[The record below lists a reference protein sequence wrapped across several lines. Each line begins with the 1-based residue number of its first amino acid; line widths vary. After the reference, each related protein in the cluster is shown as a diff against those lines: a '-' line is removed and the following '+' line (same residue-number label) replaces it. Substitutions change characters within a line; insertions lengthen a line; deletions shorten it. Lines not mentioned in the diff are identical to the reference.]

1 MHKWSANVVTA
12 DGRSFKG
19 RVKILSETQVSV
31 RGHDVLAP
39 NTMCQ
44 IGIALPEQ
52 PGADVLRQV
61 DILCSVIQ
69 VVFGANRIRP
79 EMSVDSLLP
88 EMREIF
94 RANVQHGVRKT

>member
-12 DGRSFKG
+12 DGRSFRG
-19 RVKILSETQVSV
+19 RAKLVSESLVSV
-31 RGHDVLAP
+31 RVHDVVAP
-39 NTMCQ
+39 HTLCQ

-52 PGADVLRQV
+52 PGGDALRQV

-69 VVFGANRIRP
+69 VVFGANRIRL
-79 EMSVDSLLP
+79 EMSVEGLLP
-88 EMREIF
+88 EVREIF